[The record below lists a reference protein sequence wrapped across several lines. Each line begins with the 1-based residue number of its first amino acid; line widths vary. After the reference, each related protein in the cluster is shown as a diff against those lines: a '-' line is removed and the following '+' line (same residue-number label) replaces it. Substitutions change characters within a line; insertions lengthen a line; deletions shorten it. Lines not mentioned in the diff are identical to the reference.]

1 MIRLAVFD
9 LDGTLLNSLEDLADA
24 VNYALKKNGFEVHP
38 VEKYRYFVGD
48 GVAKLIERV
57 LPEGEKTPENE
68 KRLHEDFSIYY
79 EKHFK
84 DKTVPYD
91 GICEAIKELTDAGLR
106 LAVLSNKPH
115 DFVGGLVS
123 GFFGG
128 SFNAGVWGN
137 REGVRRKPFPDGLQI
152 ILENAGVKPSECVM
166 IGDTSVDIKTAK
178 NAGVHS
184 IGCLWGFREINELR
198 EAGAEAI
205 AKNPPELFDIISK
218 MKGEVI

>member
-9 LDGTLLNSLEDLADA
+9 LDGTLLDSLEDLADA
-24 VNYALKKNGFEVHP
+24 VNYALKKNGFETHP

-48 GVAKLIERV
+48 GAAKLIERV
-57 LPEGEKTPENE
+57 LPEGAKTPENE
-68 KRLHEDFSIYY
+68 KLLHDDFSIYY

-84 DKTVPYD
+84 DKTAPYS
-91 GICEAIKELTDAGLR
+91 GICEALEKLTGEGIK

-128 SFNAGVWGN
+128 SFNAGMWGN
-137 REGVRRKPFPDGLQI
+137 REGVRRKPYPDGLKL
-152 ILENAGVKPSECVM
+152 ILDNAGVKPSECVM
-166 IGDTSVDIKTAK
+166 IGDTSVDIKTAR
-178 NAGVHS
+178 NTGVHS
-184 IGCLWGFREINELR
+184 VGCLWGFREIQELK

-205 AKNPPELFDIISK
+205 AENPSELFDIISK
-218 MKGEVI
+218 MEGEVI